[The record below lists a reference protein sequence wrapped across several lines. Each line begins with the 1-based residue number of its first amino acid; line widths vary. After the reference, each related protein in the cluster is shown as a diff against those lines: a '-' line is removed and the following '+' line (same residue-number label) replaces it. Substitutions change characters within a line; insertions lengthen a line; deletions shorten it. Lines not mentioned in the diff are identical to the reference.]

1 MSNMELQDLLKNVQD
16 QKKILEQQYDNLN
29 QNIEE
34 CNLIINGGEGLS
46 QPKVEINNDYIEKC
60 KILEAEN
67 YTIKQEIE
75 NLNNEIENQ
84 KKTNENLE
92 HVINS
97 MNKESYDNEEL
108 LNNLKNTIEKLKMQ
122 NKQGYIIN
130 SKTDLQINKNNN
142 LMKMKQQE
150 IKNLNEK
157 INTLNK
163 ELSLI
168 KQENKNLMNQMK
180 LKQQK
185 NSQGDIMNQRLIAEI
200 KNLQDNN
207 KVLEECLKDRQK
219 TISQLKNTLKIIG
232 GGAQDEINFDDNEEG
247 NLSLAEKKK
256 RLEEIMN
263 DTKKKEKQLDEIK
276 KNYMDMINMKEEK
289 IKQLKEKLG
298 Y

>member
-1 MSNMELQDLLKNVQD
+1 M
-16 QKKILEQQYDNLN
+16 
-29 QNIEE
+29 
-34 CNLIINGGEGLS
+34 
-46 QPKVEINNDYIEKC
+46 
-60 KILEAEN
+60 
-67 YTIKQEIE
+67 
-75 NLNNEIENQ
+75 NNEIENQ

-122 NKQGYIIN
+122 NKQGYLIN

-276 KNYMDMINMKEEK
+276 KNYMDMIKFKDEK
-289 IKQLKEKLG
+289 IKELKEKLG

>member
-1 MSNMELQDLLKNVQD
+1 
-16 QKKILEQQYDNLN
+16 
-29 QNIEE
+29 
-34 CNLIINGGEGLS
+34 
-46 QPKVEINNDYIEKC
+46 
-60 KILEAEN
+60 
-67 YTIKQEIE
+67 
-75 NLNNEIENQ
+75 
-84 KKTNENLE
+84 
-92 HVINS
+92 
-97 MNKESYDNEEL
+97 
-108 LNNLKNTIEKLKMQ
+108 
-122 NKQGYIIN
+122 
-130 SKTDLQINKNNN
+130 
-142 LMKMKQQE
+142 
-150 IKNLNEK
+150 
-157 INTLNK
+157 
-163 ELSLI
+163 
-168 KQENKNLMNQMK
+168 
-180 LKQQK
+180 
-185 NSQGDIMNQRLIAEI
+185 MNQRLIAEI

>member
-1 MSNMELQDLLKNVQD
+1 
-16 QKKILEQQYDNLN
+16 
-29 QNIEE
+29 
-34 CNLIINGGEGLS
+34 
-46 QPKVEINNDYIEKC
+46 
-60 KILEAEN
+60 
-67 YTIKQEIE
+67 
-75 NLNNEIENQ
+75 
-84 KKTNENLE
+84 
-92 HVINS
+92 
-97 MNKESYDNEEL
+97 
-108 LNNLKNTIEKLKMQ
+108 
-122 NKQGYIIN
+122 
-130 SKTDLQINKNNN
+130 
-142 LMKMKQQE
+142 
-150 IKNLNEK
+150 
-157 INTLNK
+157 
-163 ELSLI
+163 
-168 KQENKNLMNQMK
+168 MNQMK